1 MKSLK
6 LLALTAIIC
15 ANGCLL
21 TANARAQETPTS
33 GKTRAQVIQELK
45 DAEAAGLV
53 GRGDVDYPVMPEF
66 VSTKTRSEV
75 IEELKQARAQGLLN
89 INDVDYPP
97 TPAPSYTKTR
107 EEVKAELLEAQRH
120 GDFNELYRG
129 Y

>member
-1 MKSLK
+1 MKSFK
-6 LLALTAIIC
+6 LFAFTAIIC

-21 TANARAQETPTS
+21 TAAAHAQETPVQ
-33 GKTRAQVIQELK
+33 GKTRAEVIQELK

-53 GRGDVDYPVMPEF
+53 SRGDVDYPILPEF
-66 VSTKTRSEV
+66 VSTKTRGQV

-97 TPAPSYTKTR
+97 TPAPSYNKTR
-107 EEVKAELLEAQRH
+107 EEVKAELLQAQRR
-120 GDFNELYRG
+120 GDLNELYHG